1 MMGPKKNLLSHKKN
15 LFLSFLTI
23 SLISCS
29 ALGQWWYDRLDIY
42 LANYFFKYADFSN
55 EQKSYVR
62 SVTKDY
68 LEWNSSSEIPK
79 YRNLILKIR
88 DLDTTTT
95 TEDIERIFEEGES
108 LFEASNN
115 FFTPHIVSF
124 CKTVTEKQVEEV
136 NLFFEKRI
144 EGWRESL
151 KESKDKSQEES
162 ITESVQRLAKF
173 LGVKLNDKQL
183 KTIGDLAKEIKEED
197 TSSIDRQNIWNE
209 ELITILRGRDSQ
221 NFNTLL
227 TDHLNSLLDFEQ
239 RGNREVVYHK
249 IIATTIASLNEAQ
262 RKKYERRL
270 NVFITSLDKIIK
282 NHN

>member
-1 MMGPKKNLLSHKKN
+1 MGPKKNLLSYKKN
-15 LFLSFLTI
+15 LSLGFLAI
-23 SLISCS
+23 SLLSCS

-55 EQKSYVR
+55 EQKSYIR

-68 LEWNSSSEIPK
+68 LEWNSTSEIPK
-79 YRNLILKIR
+79 YKNLIIKVRNL
-88 DLDTTTT
+88 DATTTT
-95 TEDIERIFEEGES
+95 VDIRRIFEEGES

-124 CKTVTEKQVEEV
+124 CKTVTEKQVEEI
-136 NLFFEKRI
+136 NLFFTKRI

-151 KESKDKSQEES
+151 KESKDQSQEES

-173 LGVKLNDKQL
+173 LGVKLDDKQL
-183 KTIGDLAKEIKEED
+183 KTIRDLAKEIKEED
-197 TSSIDRQNIWNE
+197 TSSIDRQNIWNK
-209 ELITILRGRDSQ
+209 ELITILKGRDSQ

-270 NVFITSLDKIIK
+270 NVFVSSLDKIIK

>member
-1 MMGPKKNLLSHKKN
+1 MELKKNLLSYKKN
-15 LFLSFLTI
+15 LSLGFLAI
-23 SLISCS
+23 SLLSCS

-55 EQKSYVR
+55 EQKSYIR

-68 LEWNSSSEIPK
+68 LEWNSISEIPK
-79 YRNLILKIR
+79 YKNLIIKIR
-88 DLDTTTT
+88 SLDATTTSV
-95 TEDIERIFEEGES
+95 DIRRIFEEGES

-124 CKTVTEKQVEEV
+124 CKTLTEKQVEEI
-136 NLFFEKRI
+136 NLFFTKRI
-144 EGWRESL
+144 EGWKESL
-151 KESKDKSQEES
+151 KESKDQSQEES
-162 ITESVQRLAKF
+162 IAESVQRLAKF
-173 LGVKLNDKQL
+173 LGVKLDDKQL
-183 KTIGDLAKEIKEED
+183 KTIRGLAKEIKEED
-197 TSSIDRQNIWNE
+197 TSSIERQDTWNK

-221 NFNTLL
+221 DFNSLL
-227 TDHLNSLLDFEQ
+227 TDHLNSLLDSEQ

-270 NVFITSLDKIIK
+270 NVFVSSLDKIIK

>member
-1 MMGPKKNLLSHKKN
+1 MGPKKNLLSYKKN
-15 LFLSFLTI
+15 LFLGFLTI
-23 SLISCS
+23 SLFSCS

-79 YRNLILKIR
+79 YRNLIIKIR

-197 TSSIDRQNIWNE
+197 TSSIDRQNIWNK
-209 ELITILRGRDSQ
+209 ELITILKGRDSQ

-270 NVFITSLDKIIK
+270 NVFVSSLDKIIK

>member
-1 MMGPKKNLLSHKKN
+1 LG
-15 LFLSFLTI
+15 FLAI
-23 SLISCS
+23 SLLSCS
-29 ALGQWWYDRLDIY
+29 ALGQWWYDRLDVY

-55 EQKSYVR
+55 EQKSYIR

-68 LEWNSSSEIPK
+68 LEWNSTSEIPK
-79 YRNLILKIR
+79 YKNLIIKIRNL
-88 DLDTTTT
+88 DATTTT
-95 TEDIERIFEEGES
+95 VDIRRIFEEGES

-124 CKTVTEKQVEEV
+124 CKTLTEKQVEEI
-136 NLFFEKRI
+136 NLFFTKRI
-144 EGWRESL
+144 EGWKESL
-151 KESKDKSQEES
+151 KESKGQSQEES

-173 LGVKLNDKQL
+173 LGVKLEDKQL
-183 KTIGDLAKEIKEED
+183 KTIRDLGKEIKEED
-197 TSSIDRQNIWNE
+197 TSSIERQDTWNK

-221 NFNTLL
+221 DFNSLL
-227 TDHLNSLLDFEQ
+227 TDHLNSLLNSEQ
-239 RGNREVVYHK
+239 RGNREVVYHE

-270 NVFITSLDKIIK
+270 NVFVSSLNKIIK

>member
-1 MMGPKKNLLSHKKN
+1 MGPKKNLLSYKKN
-15 LFLSFLTI
+15 LSLGFLTI
-23 SLISCS
+23 SLFSCS

-108 LFEASNN
+108 LFKASNN
-115 FFTPHIVSF
+115 FFTPHIVRF
-124 CKTVTEKQVEEV
+124 CKTVTEKQVEEI

-144 EGWRESL
+144 ERWRESL

-183 KTIGDLAKEIKEED
+183 KTIGDLAKEIKEEG
-197 TSSIDRQNIWNE
+197 TSSIDRQNIWNK
-209 ELITILRGRDSQ
+209 ELITILKRRDSQ

-227 TDHLNSLLDFEQ
+227 TNHLNSLLDFEQ
-239 RGNREVVYHK
+239 RGNREVLYHK

-270 NVFITSLDKIIK
+270 NVFVSSLDKIIK

>member
-1 MMGPKKNLLSHKKN
+1 MGLKKNLLSYKKN
-15 LFLSFLTI
+15 LSLGFLAI
-23 SLISCS
+23 SLLSCS
-29 ALGQWWYDRLDIY
+29 ALGQWWYDRLDVY

-55 EQKSYVR
+55 EQKSYIR

-79 YRNLILKIR
+79 YRKLILQIR

-108 LFEASNN
+108 LLEASNN

-197 TSSIDRQNIWNE
+197 TSSIDRQNIWNK
-209 ELITILRGRDSQ
+209 ELITILKGRDSQ

-270 NVFITSLDKIIK
+270 NVFVTSLDKIIK

>member
-1 MMGPKKNLLSHKKN
+1 MGPKKNLLSYKKN
-15 LFLSFLTI
+15 LSLGFLTI
-23 SLISCS
+23 SLFSCS

-115 FFTPHIVSF
+115 FFTPHIVRF
-124 CKTVTEKQVEEV
+124 CKTVTEKQVEEI

-144 EGWRESL
+144 ERWRESL

-183 KTIGDLAKEIKEED
+183 KTIGDLAKEIKEEG
-197 TSSIDRQNIWNE
+197 TSSIDRQNIWNK
-209 ELITILRGRDSQ
+209 ELITILKGRDSQ

-270 NVFITSLDKIIK
+270 NVFVSSLDKIIK

>member
-1 MMGPKKNLLSHKKN
+1 MGLKKNLLHYKKN
-15 LFLSFLTI
+15 IFLGFLAI
-23 SLISCS
+23 SLFSCS
-29 ALGQWWYDRLDIY
+29 TLGQWWYDRLDIY

-79 YRNLILKIR
+79 YRNLIIKIR
-88 DLDTTTT
+88 DLDATTT

-197 TSSIDRQNIWNE
+197 TSSIDRQNIWNK
-209 ELITILRGRDSQ
+209 ELITILKGRDSQ

-249 IIATTIASLNEAQ
+249 IIATTIASLNETQ

-270 NVFITSLDKIIK
+270 NVFVTSLDKIIK

>member
-1 MMGPKKNLLSHKKN
+1 MRLKKNLLSFKKN
-15 LFLSFLTI
+15 L
-23 SLISCS
+23 SLGLLAMSLLSCS

-79 YRNLILKIR
+79 YRNLIIKIR

-108 LFEASNN
+108 LFEATNN

-144 EGWRESL
+144 ERWRESL

-197 TSSIDRQNIWNE
+197 TSSIDRQNIWNK
-209 ELITILRGRDSQ
+209 ELITILKGRDSQ

-249 IIATTIASLNEAQ
+249 IIATTIASLNETQ

-270 NVFITSLDKIIK
+270 NVFVTSLDKIIK

>member
-1 MMGPKKNLLSHKKN
+1 MRLKKNLLSYKKN
-15 LFLSFLTI
+15 LCLGFLAM
-23 SLISCS
+23 SLLSCS
-29 ALGQWWYDRLDIY
+29 ALGQWWYDRLDVY

-55 EQKSYVR
+55 EQKSYIR

-68 LEWNSSSEIPK
+68 LEWNSSSEVPK
-79 YRNLILKIR
+79 YRSLIIKIR
-88 DLDTTTT
+88 DLHGTTTT
-95 TEDIERIFEEGES
+95 KDIRRIFEEGES
-108 LFEASNN
+108 LFESSNN
-115 FFTPHIVSF
+115 FFTPHIVRF
-124 CKTVTEKQVEEV
+124 CKTVTDRQVEEV

-183 KTIGDLAKEIKEED
+183 KTVGDLAKEIKEED
-197 TSSIDRQNIWNE
+197 TSSIDRQNIWNK
-209 ELITILRGRDSQ
+209 ELIIILKGRDSQ

-249 IIATTIASLNEAQ
+249 IIATTIASLNETQ

-270 NVFITSLDKIIK
+270 NVFVTSLDKIIK

>member
-1 MMGPKKNLLSHKKN
+1 MGLKKNLLSYKKN
-15 LFLSFLTI
+15 LSFGLLAM
-23 SLISCS
+23 SLLSCS

-42 LANYFFKYADFSN
+42 LANYFFKYADFSD

-79 YRNLILKIR
+79 YRNLIIKIR

-151 KESKDKSQEES
+151 EESKDKSQEEG

-197 TSSIDRQNIWNE
+197 TSSIDRQNIWNK
-209 ELITILRGRDSQ
+209 ELITILKGRDSQ

-249 IIATTIASLNEAQ
+249 IIATTIASLNETQ

-270 NVFITSLDKIIK
+270 NVFVTSLDKIIK